1 MRPTGNRLLR
11 RLMPGLAR
19 LMPGL
24 ALLGAL
30 IGWNSPGEAYV
41 QQIIIDATNTA
52 SYNPIP
58 LGSSTPG
65 PSVTYTIYTGR
76 IIGALSP
83 TNPLN
88 AGITDI
94 NLAPTNGGL
103 VTYTSVFSIVTP
115 TSPMARSGLMIHEVP
130 NRGGNAI
137 NTNALIAGATYVQ
150 SGWQPDL
157 LAQCSTAP
165 VPPYPCVSL
174 SSSYGTPSGTY
185 PFFTA
190 PTGFAAFVVQVPV
203 ATTDGNPPNGT
214 NTITGKV
221 YGHVCTGPAGC
232 PLAAGSAPT
241 STSHMAIQ
249 GPAFVPYQPVGPD
262 TFQAQL
268 WSTPSQ
274 TFTGV
279 TGPKTLIPSAQWAW
293 AFCPSGWPGTANPN
307 YICLNGQTF
316 NPNLLY
322 EVVYTAA
329 NPLVLGVGFAA
340 FRDLASF
347 LRYGTTAPNGG
358 SNPIPG
364 SITSAMTVGASQS
377 AAFIHGLIFYG
388 FNEDE
393 DGRIVFDGAWPQ
405 IDGRMMV
412 MNIRWGQPNNLMYL
426 YMGGD
431 EAPIW
436 WADYPNLARGLP
448 ANGMLHRCT
457 ATGTCPQ
464 VLETLGS
471 AEIYSEKMH
480 ASLCGFT
487 CVADIP
493 LPPNVYRYYSPGAT
507 HGGGNVSF
515 TWSAP
520 GSITPPTGQTYPS
533 DPIPLTFTNNALQAA
548 FIGLLLNGT
557 PMPPSAPGLTYP
569 SLASG
574 QLVLNTAAA
583 EGFPTIPGFPYAG
596 DQAWAPF
603 VYDFGPLEDYS
614 NQSGIPTIQ
623 PPNITQVLP
632 VYAPKVDADGN
643 ETQVGGVP
651 SVLGEA
657 PIGTYV
663 GWNLTSIG
671 WYTGQVI
678 PGAGGS
684 GSFWPFWDT
693 KAHRMANSDPRLSL
707 EERYGTHVG
716 YVCVVAEAASKA
728 MGKRFLLASD
738 APGLITLA
746 SASNVLTSLMPTVAD
761 TSLANTLCLAKT
773 HDFNGDGKSDLF
785 WRDDSGNLAVWLMN
799 GAAVSSSGGL
809 GNVPGNWSI
818 VGQRDFNGD
827 GMTDLLWRDTAG
839 DTAIWFMN
847 GTQVSSSSGIPSPDP
862 SWSVVATGDF
872 NGDGMGDILWEDT
885 SGNLSLWLMNGA
897 TPIAMG
903 SLGAVPLTLSVAGTG
918 DFNGDHKTDILWRD
932 TSGNTSIWFMNG
944 TQVASSAAVA
954 NIPAPWSVV
963 GTGDLDGNGM
973 SDIVWQD
980 NNGNTAVWLMN
991 GATVVANAMVG
1002 NIPTNWTMAE
1012 TGDFDGNGTSDL
1024 LWRDNSGNTAIWFM
1038 SGVTVS
1044 STGYVGNIPANW
1056 TLQAVNAD

>member
-1 MRPTGNRLLR
+1 
-11 RLMPGLAR
+11 LA
-19 LMPGL
+19 
-24 ALLGAL
+24 
-30 IGWNSPGEAYV
+30 
-41 QQIIIDATNTA
+41 D
-52 SYNPIP
+52 
-58 LGSSTPG
+58 
-65 PSVTYTIYTGR
+65 
-76 IIGALSP
+76 
-83 TNPLN
+83 
-88 AGITDI
+88 
-94 NLAPTNGGL
+94 
-103 VTYTSVFSIVTP
+103 
-115 TSPMARSGLMIHEVP
+115 
-130 NRGGNAI
+130 
-137 NTNALIAGATYVQ
+137 
-150 SGWQPDL
+150 
-157 LAQCSTAP
+157 
-165 VPPYPCVSL
+165 
-174 SSSYGTPSGTY
+174 
-185 PFFTA
+185 
-190 PTGFAAFVVQVPV
+190 FVVQVPV
-203 ATTDGNPPNGT
+203 ATSDGNPPNGT
-214 NTITGKV
+214 NTITGQV
-221 YGHVCTGPAGC
+221 YGHVCTGPNGC
-232 PLAAGSAPT
+232 PLAAGGAPT

-249 GPAFVPYQPVGPD
+249 GPAFVPYQPVSTD
-262 TFQAQL
+262 TYQAEM

-279 TGPKTLIPSAQWAW
+279 TGPKTAIPSAQWAW
-293 AFCPSGWPGTANPN
+293 AFCPSGWPGTPNPN

-316 NPNLLY
+316 NPSLLY

-340 FRDLASF
+340 FRDLGSF
-347 LRYGTTAPNGG
+347 LRYGTTAPGGG
-358 SNPIPG
+358 SNPIAG
-364 SITSAMTVGASQS
+364 SISSAMTVGASQS

-388 FNEDE
+388 FNGDE

-431 EAPIW
+431 EAPVW
-436 WADYPNLARGLP
+436 WADYPNLARNLP

-464 VLETLGS
+464 ILETFGS
-471 AEIYSEKMH
+471 AEMYSEKMH
-480 ASLCGFT
+480 VSLCGFT

-507 HGGGNVSF
+507 HGGGAVSF

-533 DPIPLTFTNNALQAA
+533 DPIPETYTNNALQAA
-548 FIGLLLNGT
+548 FINWLLNGIA
-557 PMPPSAPGLTYP
+557 MPPSAPGVTYP

-583 EGFPTIPGFPYAG
+583 EGFPTVPGFPFAG
-596 DQAWAPF
+596 NQAWPPF
-603 VYDFGPLEDYS
+603 VYDFGPQEDYS

-632 VYAPKVDADGN
+632 VYTPKVDADGN
-643 ETQVGGVP
+643 ETPVGGLP
-651 SVLGEA
+651 TVLGQA

-663 GWNLTSIG
+663 GWNLTSLG

-684 GSFWPFWDT
+684 GAFWPFWDT
-693 KAHRMANSDPRLSL
+693 KANRTANNDPRLSL

-716 YVCVVAEAASKA
+716 YVCVVAEATSKA
-728 MGKRFLLASD
+728 MGQRFLLASD

-746 SASNVLTSLMPTVAD
+746 SASNVLTSLMPTTAD

-773 HDFNGDGKSDLF
+773 HDFNGDGKSDLL
-785 WRDDSGNLAVWLMN
+785 WRDSSGNLAAWLMN
-799 GAAVSSSGGL
+799 GATVNSSGGL
-809 GNVPGNWSI
+809 GNIPNNWSI

-847 GTQVSSSSGIPSPDP
+847 GAQVLSSAGIPSLDP

-897 TPIAMG
+897 TPIAMAG
-903 SLGAVPLTLSVAGTG
+903 LGAVPLTLSVAGAG
-918 DFNGDHKTDILWRD
+918 DFNGDHKSDILWRD
-932 TSGNTSIWFMNG
+932 SSGNTSIWFMNG
-944 TQVASSAAVA
+944 TQVASSGGIG
-954 NIPAPWSVV
+954 NIPAPWSVI
-963 GTGDLDGNGM
+963 GTGDFDGNGM

-991 GATVVANAMVG
+991 GSTVVTSGGLG
-1002 NIPTNWTMAE
+1002 NIPTSWTMAE

-1024 LWRDNSGNTAIWFM
+1024 LWRDTSGNTAVWFM

-1044 STGYVGNIPANW
+1044 STGYVGNIGTTW

>member
-1 MRPTGNRLLR
+1 
-11 RLMPGLAR
+11 
-19 LMPGL
+19 
-24 ALLGAL
+24 
-30 IGWNSPGEAYV
+30 
-41 QQIIIDATNTA
+41 
-52 SYNPIP
+52 
-58 LGSSTPG
+58 
-65 PSVTYTIYTGR
+65 
-76 IIGALSP
+76 
-83 TNPLN
+83 
-88 AGITDI
+88 
-94 NLAPTNGGL
+94 
-103 VTYTSVFSIVTP
+103 
-115 TSPMARSGLMIHEVP
+115 
-130 NRGGNAI
+130 
-137 NTNALIAGATYVQ
+137 
-150 SGWQPDL
+150 
-157 LAQCSTAP
+157 
-165 VPPYPCVSL
+165 
-174 SSSYGTPSGTY
+174 
-185 PFFTA
+185 
-190 PTGFAAFVVQVPV
+190 
-203 ATTDGNPPNGT
+203 
-214 NTITGKV
+214 
-221 YGHVCTGPAGC
+221 
-232 PLAAGSAPT
+232 
-241 STSHMAIQ
+241 MAIQ
-249 GPAFVPYQPVGPD
+249 APAFVPYQPVSTD
-262 TFQAQL
+262 TNQAQL
-268 WSTPSQ
+268 WSAPSQ

-293 AFCPSGWPGTANPN
+293 AFCPSGWPGTPNPN

-340 FRDLASF
+340 FRDLGSF
-347 LRYGTTAPNGG
+347 LRYGTNAPLAG
-358 SNPIPG
+358 SNPIAG
-364 SITSAMTVGASQS
+364 TVTTAMTVGASQS

-431 EAPIW
+431 EAPVW
-436 WADYPNLARGLP
+436 WADYPNLARNLP

-464 VLETLGS
+464 ILETFGS

-507 HGGGNVSF
+507 HGGGTVSF

-520 GSITPPTGQTYPS
+520 GSITPPAGQTYPS
-533 DPIPLTFTNNALQAA
+533 DPIPLGFTNNALQAA
-548 FIGLLLNGT
+548 FINLLLNGT
-557 PMPPSAPGLTYP
+557 PMPPSAAGVTYP

-574 QLVLNTAAA
+574 QLVPNTAAA
-583 EGFPTIPGFPYAG
+583 EGFPTIPGFPFAG
-596 DQAWAPF
+596 NQAWPPF

-623 PPNITQVLP
+623 PPNIQQVLP

-643 ETQVGGVP
+643 ETQVGGIP
-651 SVLGEA
+651 SVLAQA

-684 GSFWPFWDT
+684 GAFWPFWDT
-693 KAHRMANSDPRLSL
+693 KANRMTNGDPRLSL

-716 YVCVVAEAASKA
+716 YVCVVAQAANKA
-728 MGKRFLLASD
+728 MEQRFLLASD

-746 SASNVLTSLMPTVAD
+746 SASNVLSPFTPTNPD

-773 HDFNGDGKSDLF
+773 HDFNGDGKSDLL
-785 WRDDSGNLAVWLMN
+785 WRDSSGNLAVWLMN
-799 GAAVSSSGGL
+799 GSTVSSNGGL
-809 GNVPGNWSI
+809 GNVPSTWSI

-839 DTAIWFMN
+839 DTSIWFMN
-847 GTQVSSSSGIPSPDP
+847 GTQVLSSAGIPSPDP
-862 SWSVVATGDF
+862 TWSVVATGDF

-885 SGNLSLWLMNGA
+885 SGHLSVWLMNGA
-897 TPIAMG
+897 TPMTMAG
-903 SLGAVPLTLSVAGTG
+903 LGAVPLTFGVAGVG
-918 DFNGDHKTDILWRD
+918 DFNGDHKFDILWRD
-932 TSGNTSIWFMNG
+932 SSGNTSIWFMNG
-944 TQVASSAAVA
+944 TQVASSAAVG
-954 NIPAPWSVV
+954 NIPTTWTVV
-963 GTGDLDGNGM
+963 GIGDFDGNGI
-973 SDIVWQD
+973 SDIIWQD
-980 NNGNTAVWLMN
+980 NSGDTAVWLMN
-991 GATVVANAMVG
+991 GATVVMNGGLG
-1002 NIPTNWTMAE
+1002 NVPTTWTMAE

-1024 LWRDNSGNTAIWFM
+1024 LWRDNAGNTAIWFM

-1044 STGYVGNIPANW
+1044 STASVGNIPTTW
-1056 TLQAVNAD
+1056 TLQAVNVD